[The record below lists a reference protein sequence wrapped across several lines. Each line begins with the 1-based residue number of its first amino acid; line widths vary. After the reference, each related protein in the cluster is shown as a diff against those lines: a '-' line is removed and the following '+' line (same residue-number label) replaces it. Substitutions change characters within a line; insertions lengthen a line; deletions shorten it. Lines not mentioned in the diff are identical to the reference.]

1 VEVFRERKTNGS
13 GQFCGWVRHGDDSD
27 PDVISLLM
35 FADSFPPPIFTVL
48 GPVGWVPTL
57 ELTVQVRAHPAPG
70 PLQVRLYTRHL
81 TRGVLEED
89 GEYWD
94 SAGQLVAIS
103 RQTAKVRI
111 PRDSQ

>member
-1 VEVFRERKTNGS
+1 MSHRDG
-13 GQFCGWVRHGDDSD
+13 SD

-35 FADSFPPPIFTVL
+35 FADAFPPPIFTVF

-70 PLQVRLYTRHL
+70 PLQVRLLSRHMS
-81 TRGVLEED
+81 RGILEED

-94 SAGQLVAIS
+94 STGQLVAIS
-103 RQTAKVRI
+103 RQTAKLRLNKG
-111 PRDSQ
+111 